1 MDDKLLAIYLNDHLA
16 ASTGGLSLAK
26 RARDAHEPLDPE
38 LHRFLVELT
47 GEIAEDRREL
57 LRAIDLVGAP
67 KDPLKRLTAAAV
79 ERAGRLKTNG
89 RLFKRSPLSSLV
101 ELEGLSIAVQGKRTG
116 WEVLHD
122 LEHPKLAPVDFA
134 QLIRRAEDQ
143 HRRIEDRR
151 RPLAVR
157 VLRGDDPQ
165 AAAAAAATA
174 AAAKD

>member
-1 MDDKLLAIYLNDHLA
+1 MDDQLLAIYLNDHLA
-16 ASTGGLSLAK
+16 AATGGLSLAQ
-26 RARDAHEPLDPE
+26 RARDAHEPLDPD

-57 LRAIDLVGAP
+57 LRALQLLGAS
-67 KDPLKRLTAAAV
+67 KDPLKRIVAALA
-79 ERAGRLKTNG
+79 ERAGRLKANG
-89 RLFKRSPLSSLV
+89 RLVKRSPLSSLV

-116 WEVLHD
+116 WLVLHD
-122 LEHPKLAPVDFA
+122 LEHPKLAPIDFA

-157 VLRGDDPQ
+157 VLRGDDPK
-165 AAAAAAATA
+165 AAAAAASA
-174 AAAKD
+174 AAQD

>member
-16 ASTGGLSLAK
+16 AATGGLSLAK
-26 RARDAHEPLDPE
+26 RARDAHQALDPE
-38 LHRFLVELT
+38 LHRFLVELA

-57 LRAIDLVGAP
+57 LRALDLLGAP
-67 KDPLKRLTAAAV
+67 KDPLKRIAAALA

-89 RLFKRSPLSSLV
+89 RLVKRSPLSSLI

-116 WEVLHD
+116 WEVLHELD
-122 LEHPKLAPVDFA
+122 HPRLRPIDFA

-143 HRRIEDRR
+143 HGRIEARR

-157 VLRGDDPQ
+157 VFQGADAET
-165 AAAAAAATA
+165 AAAAASA
-174 AAAKD
+174 AAEA